1 MNNFFNFQ
9 HRLYP
14 WNWKL
19 QNSGFSTLP
28 QGRGM
33 YADNQGKILS
43 DDPTKI
49 FHQGTGATYVGSGVK
64 VEPVT
69 PGVKKEDTG
78 SIVSEWLDKSGAN
91 QKELMKEYMQQA
103 GKLQAQNR
111 IYSNFNNFAQ
121 SFGKG
126 EMLKADA
133 YANMSNR
140 MANVTNS
147 IKYTGAGTRPVI
159 FPSFRYF

>member
-14 WNWKL
+14 WNWRL

-28 QGRGM
+28 QGKGM
-33 YADNQGKILS
+33 YSDSQGKIFS
-43 DDPTKI
+43 DDPNKILHGGSGTK
-49 FHQGTGATYVGSGVK
+49 YVESGVK
-64 VEPVT
+64 VEPIT
-69 PGVKKEDTG
+69 PGVKKENTESWG
-78 SIVSEWLDKSGAN
+78 TLMDKSGEN
-91 QKELMKEYMQQA
+91 QRKLMEEYMKQA